1 MSELHYLG
9 LVELGERIKKREL
22 SAVEATQA
30 QLERI
35 HALDGQL
42 KSYAAVAS
50 EQALEA
56 ARKADQEI
64 AKGKHK
70 GPLHGVPVAV
80 KDLAHTKGIPTTAG
94 MPIHKN
100 FLAQHDATVVARL
113 KEAGAILLG
122 KTQMTEGA
130 FSAHHPDIPSPVN
143 PWGAQY
149 WTGVSSSG
157 SGVATAAGLCYGS
170 LGTDTLGS
178 IRFPSTMNNLSGLKP
193 TWGRVSRY
201 GIFPLAETMDHVG
214 PMTRSAKDSAAML
227 QAIAGEDPEDRTALL
242 VPVPDYLKTIEDG
255 VKGLR
260 IGIDRRMIEANADE
274 DFQRVTAE
282 AAKQFKR
289 LGAKVT
295 DIAFPPTDPIVR
307 DAVQLC
313 ATEAAAAHADTY
325 PARAK
330 EYGPV
335 LSGLLDLGRSA
346 NGVTIALILAR
357 RSAFAGQVAALF
369 NEVDLLLMPAMHEA
383 APTMA
388 QLYERRNDLQ
398 ARYQRIRFTCPL
410 NMSGS
415 PSLTLPGGKTKQ
427 GMPVGVQLVGR
438 HLDEATILRA
448 GHAYQRE
455 TDWHRRRPPVA

>member
-1 MSELHYLG
+1 MTDLHYLG
-9 LVELGERIKKREL
+9 LVELGERIRKRDL

-35 HALDGQL
+35 HTLDGRL
-42 KSYAAVAS
+42 KSYATVAA
-50 EQALEA
+50 EQALA
-56 ARKADQEI
+56 AAKKADAEI
-64 AKGKHK
+64 AKGRHK

-94 MPIHKN
+94 MPIHRN
-100 FLAQHDATVVARL
+100 FLAQRDATVVARL

-122 KTQMTEGA
+122 KLQMTEGA
-130 FSAHHPDIPSPVN
+130 FSAHHPDVPSPVN
-143 PWGAQY
+143 PWGAEY

-193 TWGRVSRY
+193 TWGRVSRA

-214 PMTRSAKDSAAML
+214 PMTRSARDSAAML

-242 VPVPDYLKTIEDG
+242 VPVPDYLKDLEKG

-260 IGIDRRMIEANADE
+260 IGMDRRTIEANADA
-274 DFQRVTAE
+274 DFQRVTSE
-282 AAKQFKR
+282 AAKLFKR
-289 LGAKVT
+289 LGANIEQV
-295 DIAFPPTDPIVR
+295 AMPPTDQIVR

-325 PARAK
+325 PSRAK

-335 LSGLLDLGRSA
+335 LAGLLDLGRSA
-346 NGVTIALILAR
+346 NGVTIGLILPR
-357 RSAFAGQVAALF
+357 RSRFAGEVAALF
-369 NEVDLLLMPAMHEA
+369 DEVDLLLLPAMHEA

-388 QLYERRNDLQ
+388 QLYEKRSDLE
-398 ARYQRIRFTCPL
+398 ARYQRIRFTCPF

-415 PSLTLPGGKTKQ
+415 PSLTLPGGQTKQ
-427 GMPVGVQLVGR
+427 GMPVGFQLIGR

-448 GHAYQRE
+448 GHAFQRE
-455 TDWHRRRPPVA
+455 TDWHRRRPPLA